1 VSGQRVVLDT
11 NVVVSALLN
20 SFGPPARVLDL
31 ALAGEL
37 IVAYD
42 DRVFAEWREVLG
54 REIFGFSPADVGSL
68 LALVEGER
76 LGISPPPLGV
86 ELPDPDDLPFLEVA
100 REAGATLVTGN
111 TKHYP
116 PDLRRGVEV
125 IGPAE
130 FLEGWVSEGGQ
141 GENT

>member
-1 VSGQRVVLDT
+1 MSGQRVVLDT
-11 NVVVSALLN
+11 NVLVSALLN
-20 SFGPPARVLDL
+20 SFGSPARVLDL

-37 IVAYD
+37 VVAYD
-42 DRVFAEWREVLG
+42 DRVLSEWREVLG
-54 REIFGFSPADVGSL
+54 RETFAFSPADVGAL
-68 LALVEGER
+68 LALVEREG

-100 REAGATLVTGN
+100 CEVGAQLVTGN
-111 TKHYP
+111 SKHYP

-130 FLEGWVSEGGQ
+130 FLEGWVSEG
-141 GENT
+141 ENT